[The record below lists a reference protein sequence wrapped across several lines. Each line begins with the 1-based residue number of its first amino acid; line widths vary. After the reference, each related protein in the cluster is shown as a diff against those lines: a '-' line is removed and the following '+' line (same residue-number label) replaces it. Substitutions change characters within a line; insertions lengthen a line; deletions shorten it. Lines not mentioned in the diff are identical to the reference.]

1 MLSRIWVPQ
10 GELEQYSPEQL
21 SKLQLLLAR
30 MSVVVADVRMA
41 CHCRKRDKMLP
52 FIFVIAARGVAP
64 HGSAVACRAYAHTPQ
79 GCPRPSICSLIN
91 SLLPSRSALLP

>member
-41 CHCRKRDKMLP
+41 CSKGDRHYFFSILLLRPRCGKLHVLDGCAK
-52 FIFVIAARGVAP
+52 AG
-64 HGSAVACRAYAHTPQ
+64 CAYAHSLWH
-79 GCPRPSICSLIN
+79 PST
-91 SLLPSRSALLP
+91 ALLSPAIY